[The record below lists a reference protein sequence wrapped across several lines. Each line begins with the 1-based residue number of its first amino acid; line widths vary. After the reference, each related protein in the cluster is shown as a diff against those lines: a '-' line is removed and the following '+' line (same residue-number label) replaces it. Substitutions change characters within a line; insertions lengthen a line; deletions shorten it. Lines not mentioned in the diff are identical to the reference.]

1 MVLDIVLMSASPVQ
15 AVEHSFVAKSVR
27 RVAPAVV
34 RIDTERTVERQAF
47 DPTLIDPLLRDLLGD
62 PQLGP
67 ERERGQG
74 SGVVIDSKGLV
85 LTNAHVVDRVES
97 VSVTV
102 ADGEQLDGRVV
113 GFDPV
118 TDIALVQLEGRNL
131 PPKAPLGDSEVMEV
145 GDWAIALGT
154 PFGLERTVTLG
165 IVSSLHRNIN
175 SLGFSDKRL
184 DLIQTDA
191 AINPGNSG
199 GPLLNSAGEVVGI
212 NTLVRSGPG
221 AGLGFAIPINRAKT
235 IALQLVNQ
243 GRASHPMVGIG
254 LSTIPASMPGG
265 TVPPGAVVRS
275 VMPGGPGALAGLQVN
290 DVIVSVAGQ
299 AVRNPAEVVT
309 AIDRSGVGQ
318 PLILSVQR
326 QGKQLPVTVRPVE
339 MRALK
344 MP

>member
-1 MVLDIVLMSASPVQ
+1 M
-15 AVEHSFVAKSVR
+15 
-27 RVAPAVV
+27 
-34 RIDTERTVERQAF
+34 
-47 DPTLIDPLLRDLLGD
+47 
-62 PQLGP
+62 
-67 ERERGQG
+67 
-74 SGVVIDSKGLV
+74 
-85 LTNAHVVDRVES
+85 
-97 VSVTV
+97 
-102 ADGEQLDGRVV
+102 
-113 GFDPV
+113 
-118 TDIALVQLEGRNL
+118 
-131 PPKAPLGDSEVMEV
+131 
-145 GDWAIALGT
+145 
-154 PFGLERTVTLG
+154 
-165 IVSSLHRNIN
+165 
-175 SLGFSDKRL
+175 
-184 DLIQTDA
+184 
-191 AINPGNSG
+191 
-199 GPLLNSAGEVVGI
+199 
-212 NTLVRSGPG
+212 RSGPG

-290 DVIVSVAGQ
+290 DVIVSVGGQ